1 MIDRKRGFK
10 AFVHQV
16 GVEVGNILRQH
27 HALVDDR
34 PAGHRRD
41 VQRWHLSGQ
50 RGFLDA
56 ATDDVKLALE
66 CFLVHALGV
75 GNQDL
80 FDLGT
85 GRVGLFPQNR
95 RIDGH
100 VAPAVDIVAHPQH
113 FGFNDGP
120 AGFLR
125 GKVGARK
132 KDLTDGDQ
140 FAFARAVTG
149 ATHLIVEKVDGD
161 LHVDARTVAGLA
173 IGIHRTTVPDRLE
186 RLDPVFDN
194 RAAAGAVD
202 VHNKTHPAG

>member
-1 MIDRKRGFK
+1 MIDRKGGLK

-41 VQRWHLSGQ
+41 VEGRHLSGQ

-56 ATDDVKLALE
+56 TTDDIKLALE

-75 GNQDL
+75 RNQDL
-80 FDLGT
+80 FDLGA
-85 GRVGLFPQNR
+85 GRIGLVAQDR
-95 RIDGH
+95 RIHRH
-100 VAPAVDIVAHPQH
+100 VAPAVDIVAHAQH

-125 GKVGARK
+125 GKVGARQ

-140 FAFARAVTG
+140 FAFAGAVTR
-149 ATHLIVEKVDGD
+149 AAHLIIEKVDGD
-161 LHVDARTVAGLA
+161 LHVNACAVAGFTVRINGPA
-173 IGIHRTTVPDRLE
+173 VPDRLE
-186 RLDPVFDN
+186 RLDAVFNN
-194 RAAAGAVD
+194 RTAAGAID
-202 VHNKTHPAG
+202 VHDKADTAG